1 MTLNINYNIKAKL
14 NDYGVEILKARHR
27 QLVESSQGAYNQ
39 PFTLPSTD
47 ENGYSIFQFWTFMQ
61 IFGPHLHLGSE
72 MPFEADII
80 ISDRKDLH
88 ENI

>member
-47 ENGYSIFQFWTFMQ
+47 GKGYSIFQLWTFMQ
-61 IFGPHLHLGSE
+61 IFGPHLHLSSE
-72 MPFEADII
+72 MPFEVDII
-80 ISDRKDLH
+80 IPDRKD
-88 ENI
+88 

>member
-27 QLVESSQGAYNQ
+27 QLIESSQGAYNQ

-47 ENGYSIFQFWTFMQ
+47 ENGYSIFQLWTFMQ
-61 IFGPHLHLGSE
+61 IFGPHLHLNSE
-72 MPFEADII
+72 IPFEADII
-80 ISDRKDLH
+80 IPNRKD
-88 ENI
+88 